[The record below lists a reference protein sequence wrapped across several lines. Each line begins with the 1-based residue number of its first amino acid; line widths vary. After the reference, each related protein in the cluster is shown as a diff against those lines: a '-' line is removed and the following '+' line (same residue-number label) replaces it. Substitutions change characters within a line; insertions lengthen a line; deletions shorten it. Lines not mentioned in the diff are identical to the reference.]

1 MESELAP
8 ANFLCGDATAQ
19 MVTAKTHATS
29 KMSDAVLNSGMLGL
43 GDGDAVGEAGRVGVG
58 EAIALDVLITET
70 VLLPRFVT

>member
-43 GDGDAVGEAGRVGVG
+43 GDGDEVGEAVGETVGVG
-58 EAIALDVLITET
+58 EVIAFDMLITET
-70 VLLPRFVT
+70 VPLS